1 MSVKWTEEQE
11 KVIQLRNRSLLVSAA
26 AGSGKTAVL
35 VQRIIS
41 MVMDEVHPLDIDR
54 LLVVTFTN
62 AAAAEMR
69 ERVGTAIE
77 AALEKDPYNQHL
89 QRQLT
94 LVHNA
99 QITTIDSFCIRI
111 LRDHFHKID
120 LEPGFRIAD
129 EGELKLLREDVCEA
143 VLEEFYEK
151 ADPEF
156 LRFADSYSQAKNDL
170 QIKEMVLK
178 LFHYSESYPWP
189 EEWLESCVQQYEAA
203 DEEALE
209 QKPWMQDFL
218 SYMKVRVGDLIR
230 ALEHLLDLTRDA
242 DGPYMYE
249 ASVQDDLYQLYALQE
264 CEHFSQ
270 WQAAITGI
278 NFKNIGRAK
287 KYEGSEQKK
296 DAVKSGR
303 DRIKDQIVKWKKTIF
318 ASPLETQLQ
327 RLNQTSGMVRML
339 VLVTQAFAKQFAL
352 EKQQKNMLDFSDVEH
367 YALRVLVDPVTKE
380 LTETA
385 LEYQQQYQEVMIDEY
400 QDSNYVQETLLTAV
414 SGVKNGRENLFM
426 VGDVKQSIYRFRLAS
441 PEIFIGKRGGFA
453 PYTPGGPHPATVTL
467 GHNFRSAGNIIDQI
481 NDVFA
486 CVMSRTVGDVD
497 YNGDEMLVRGADDGY
512 DGGPMELDI
521 VDMSGGDT
529 ALGDAGAVADAVERL
544 VKEGFAVREKGG
556 GTRRCGYGDIC
567 VLLRSRA
574 RFGLYA
580 AEFARRG
587 IPSFA
592 DTGESPLTST
602 EVSPVLSLLRVID
615 NPGQDVHLAAALVS
629 VMFSFT
635 PDDLTR
641 LRLLAPRGSLYAA
654 LLKSE
659 EPKAQA
665 FLETL
670 RALRRLA
677 ATASVEELCGEIF
690 ARTHYFAAVGA
701 MENGPARR
709 ETLRAFTAWAAGVDR
724 GGAGGLAAFLRV
736 VDSAVESGAV
746 QSGGTPVLPEGA
758 VSIMTIHRSKGLEF
772 PVVILADTARRFN
785 LRDTS
790 NPVLFHPSLGLGMNL
805 RADGDGGLYST
816 VPHRAVRMAQRSE
829 AVSEEMRI
837 LYVALTRARDKLI
850 VTAPLQNPEK
860 TLSALATTLAGTG
873 GAEPY
878 TLSQALSFSEW
889 LCTAAL
895 LHPDCEELRKYAGG
909 ALLPVYAARGHMRA
923 RVVPAQPAGQAADEP
938 SAFVRT
944 ARPDAALLEQLL
956 QNFGARYENAPLCTL
971 PAKLSVSGLVHEGA
985 APVLA
990 RPAFLY
996 KEGLTAAERGTA
1008 LHAALQFAD
1017 LAAAANDLPGEVAR
1031 LVEGGWLDAAL
1042 AGQLELPRMAAFLQS
1057 PLAARMREAKKLL
1070 REYDFITAVPAK
1082 FVDDTLPEPFAHQP
1096 VLVQGI
1102 ADAVLVNG
1110 DTAEIADYKTDRGKT
1125 PEQLLQAYAKQLLLY
1140 RAAVEKRLGVRVER
1154 CTIYSFS
1161 LGREIP
1167 VPLEAAR
1174 GE

>member
-1 MSVKWTEEQE
+1 MNAVKA
-11 KVIQLRNRSLLVSAA
+11 LRAA
-26 AGSGKTAVL
+26 AKDAAERLKKDVFLCTEAEFEEDRARIAPMAAALARGAKAFGARLYEDKLAEKALEYSDFEHLALELLCGENGEKTAVART
-35 VQRIIS
+35 VSR
-41 MVMDEVHPLDIDR
+41 
-54 LLVVTFTN
+54 
-62 AAAAEMR
+62 
-69 ERVGTAIE
+69 
-77 AALEKDPYNQHL
+77 
-89 QRQLT
+89 
-94 LVHNA
+94 
-99 QITTIDSFCIRI
+99 
-111 LRDHFHKID
+111 
-120 LEPGFRIAD
+120 GFD
-129 EGELKLLREDVCEA
+129 A
-143 VLEEFYEK
+143 VL
-151 ADPEF
+151 
-156 LRFADSYSQAKNDL
+156 
-170 QIKEMVLK
+170 V
-178 LFHYSESYPWP
+178 
-189 EEWLESCVQQYEAA
+189 
-203 DEEALE
+203 
-209 QKPWMQDFL
+209 
-218 SYMKVRVGDLIR
+218 
-230 ALEHLLDLTRDA
+230 
-242 DGPYMYE
+242 
-249 ASVQDDLYQLYALQE
+249 
-264 CEHFSQ
+264 
-270 WQAAITGI
+270 
-278 NFKNIGRAK
+278 
-287 KYEGSEQKK
+287 
-296 DAVKSGR
+296 
-303 DRIKDQIVKWKKTIF
+303 
-318 ASPLETQLQ
+318 
-327 RLNQTSGMVRML
+327 
-339 VLVTQAFAKQFAL
+339 
-352 EKQQKNMLDFSDVEH
+352 
-367 YALRVLVDPVTKE
+367 
-380 LTETA
+380 
-385 LEYQQQYQEVMIDEY
+385 DEY
-400 QDSNYVQETLLTAV
+400 QDTNALQALLYQCLANDDG
-414 SGVKNGRENLFM
+414 SNLFF

-497 YNGDEMLVRGADDGY
+497 YDGDEMLVRGADDGY

-521 VDMSGGDT
+521 VDMSGGDI
-529 ALGDAGAVADAVERL
+529 AMGDAGAVADAVERL
-544 VKEGFAVREKGG
+544 VKEGFAVREKSG

-772 PVVILADTARRFN
+772 PVVILADTVRRFN

-1008 LHAALQFAD
+1008 LHAALQVAD

>member
-1 MSVKWTEEQE
+1 M
-11 KVIQLRNRSLLVSAA
+11 
-26 AGSGKTAVL
+26 
-35 VQRIIS
+35 
-41 MVMDEVHPLDIDR
+41 
-54 LLVVTFTN
+54 
-62 AAAAEMR
+62 
-69 ERVGTAIE
+69 
-77 AALEKDPYNQHL
+77 
-89 QRQLT
+89 
-94 LVHNA
+94 
-99 QITTIDSFCIRI
+99 
-111 LRDHFHKID
+111 
-120 LEPGFRIAD
+120 
-129 EGELKLLREDVCEA
+129 
-143 VLEEFYEK
+143 
-151 ADPEF
+151 
-156 LRFADSYSQAKNDL
+156 
-170 QIKEMVLK
+170 
-178 LFHYSESYPWP
+178 
-189 EEWLESCVQQYEAA
+189 
-203 DEEALE
+203 
-209 QKPWMQDFL
+209 
-218 SYMKVRVGDLIR
+218 
-230 ALEHLLDLTRDA
+230 
-242 DGPYMYE
+242 
-249 ASVQDDLYQLYALQE
+249 
-264 CEHFSQ
+264 
-270 WQAAITGI
+270 
-278 NFKNIGRAK
+278 
-287 KYEGSEQKK
+287 
-296 DAVKSGR
+296 
-303 DRIKDQIVKWKKTIF
+303 
-318 ASPLETQLQ
+318 
-327 RLNQTSGMVRML
+327 
-339 VLVTQAFAKQFAL
+339 
-352 EKQQKNMLDFSDVEH
+352 
-367 YALRVLVDPVTKE
+367 
-380 LTETA
+380 
-385 LEYQQQYQEVMIDEY
+385 
-400 QDSNYVQETLLTAV
+400 
-414 SGVKNGRENLFM
+414 
-426 VGDVKQSIYRFRLAS
+426 
-441 PEIFIGKRGGFA
+441 
-453 PYTPGGPHPATVTL
+453 
-467 GHNFRSAGNIIDQI
+467 
-481 NDVFA
+481 
-486 CVMSRTVGDVD
+486 
-497 YNGDEMLVRGADDGY
+497 
-512 DGGPMELDI
+512 
-521 VDMSGGDT
+521 
-529 ALGDAGAVADAVERL
+529 
-544 VKEGFAVREKGG
+544 
-556 GTRRCGYGDIC
+556 
-567 VLLRSRA
+567 
-574 RFGLYA
+574 
-580 AEFARRG
+580 
-587 IPSFA
+587 
-592 DTGESPLTST
+592 
-602 EVSPVLSLLRVID
+602 
-615 NPGQDVHLAAALVS
+615 
-629 VMFSFT
+629 
-635 PDDLTR
+635 
-641 LRLLAPRGSLYAA
+641 
-654 LLKSE
+654 
-659 EPKAQA
+659 
-665 FLETL
+665 
-670 RALRRLA
+670 
-677 ATASVEELCGEIF
+677 
-690 ARTHYFAAVGA
+690 
-701 MENGPARR
+701 
-709 ETLRAFTAWAAGVDR
+709 
-724 GGAGGLAAFLRV
+724 
-736 VDSAVESGAV
+736 
-746 QSGGTPVLPEGA
+746 
-758 VSIMTIHRSKGLEF
+758 
-772 PVVILADTARRFN
+772 
-785 LRDTS
+785 
-790 NPVLFHPSLGLGMNL
+790 LFHPSLGLGMNL

>member
-1 MSVKWTEEQE
+1 M
-11 KVIQLRNRSLLVSAA
+11 
-26 AGSGKTAVL
+26 
-35 VQRIIS
+35 
-41 MVMDEVHPLDIDR
+41 
-54 LLVVTFTN
+54 
-62 AAAAEMR
+62 
-69 ERVGTAIE
+69 
-77 AALEKDPYNQHL
+77 
-89 QRQLT
+89 
-94 LVHNA
+94 
-99 QITTIDSFCIRI
+99 
-111 LRDHFHKID
+111 
-120 LEPGFRIAD
+120 
-129 EGELKLLREDVCEA
+129 
-143 VLEEFYEK
+143 
-151 ADPEF
+151 
-156 LRFADSYSQAKNDL
+156 
-170 QIKEMVLK
+170 
-178 LFHYSESYPWP
+178 
-189 EEWLESCVQQYEAA
+189 
-203 DEEALE
+203 
-209 QKPWMQDFL
+209 
-218 SYMKVRVGDLIR
+218 
-230 ALEHLLDLTRDA
+230 
-242 DGPYMYE
+242 
-249 ASVQDDLYQLYALQE
+249 
-264 CEHFSQ
+264 
-270 WQAAITGI
+270 
-278 NFKNIGRAK
+278 
-287 KYEGSEQKK
+287 
-296 DAVKSGR
+296 
-303 DRIKDQIVKWKKTIF
+303 
-318 ASPLETQLQ
+318 
-327 RLNQTSGMVRML
+327 
-339 VLVTQAFAKQFAL
+339 
-352 EKQQKNMLDFSDVEH
+352 
-367 YALRVLVDPVTKE
+367 
-380 LTETA
+380 
-385 LEYQQQYQEVMIDEY
+385 
-400 QDSNYVQETLLTAV
+400 
-414 SGVKNGRENLFM
+414 
-426 VGDVKQSIYRFRLAS
+426 
-441 PEIFIGKRGGFA
+441 
-453 PYTPGGPHPATVTL
+453 
-467 GHNFRSAGNIIDQI
+467 
-481 NDVFA
+481 
-486 CVMSRTVGDVD
+486 
-497 YNGDEMLVRGADDGY
+497 
-512 DGGPMELDI
+512 
-521 VDMSGGDT
+521 
-529 ALGDAGAVADAVERL
+529 
-544 VKEGFAVREKGG
+544 
-556 GTRRCGYGDIC
+556 
-567 VLLRSRA
+567 
-574 RFGLYA
+574 
-580 AEFARRG
+580 
-587 IPSFA
+587 
-592 DTGESPLTST
+592 
-602 EVSPVLSLLRVID
+602 
-615 NPGQDVHLAAALVS
+615 
-629 VMFSFT
+629 
-635 PDDLTR
+635 
-641 LRLLAPRGSLYAA
+641 
-654 LLKSE
+654 
-659 EPKAQA
+659 
-665 FLETL
+665 
-670 RALRRLA
+670 
-677 ATASVEELCGEIF
+677 EELCGEIF

-772 PVVILADTARRFN
+772 PVVILARHSPAVQSARY
-785 LRDTS
+785 LQPGAVP
-790 NPVLFHPSLGLGMNL
+790 PVAGAGHEPACG
-805 RADGDGGLYST
+805 RRRRGLYST

>member
-1 MSVKWTEEQE
+1 MSAPKWTPAQRAAIED
-11 KVIQLRNRSLLVSAA
+11 RGGTLLVSAA

-35 VQRIIS
+35 VERAVRLIT
-41 MVMDEVHPLDIDR
+41 DAAHPVAADR
-54 LLVVTFTN
+54 LLIVTFTR
-62 AAAAEMR
+62 AAAEELR
-69 ERVGTAIE
+69 GRIAVRLAAE
-77 AALEKDPYNQHL
+77 AAAHPESAYLRR
-89 QRQLT
+89 QRL
-94 LVHNA
+94 LLGRAN
-99 QITTIDSFCIRI
+99 ICTIDAFCMQLLKRYFAELGLPPDFELADDAKAYT
-111 LRDHFHKID
+111 LRQNA
-120 LEPGFRIAD
+120 LS
-129 EGELKLLREDVCEA
+129 A
-143 VLEEFYEK
+143 VLEELYED
-151 ADPEF
+151 ADFCAFASLYGRARSDASAAAAVLGLYDFSRTLPHPAAALQSICAAYESGQPLGQTAWGRTLLENAGRAARSA
-156 LRFADSYSQAKNDL
+156 LR
-170 QIKEMVLK
+170 
-178 LFHYSESYPWP
+178 
-189 EEWLESCVQQYEAA
+189 
-203 DEEALE
+203 
-209 QKPWMQDFL
+209 
-218 SYMKVRVGDLIR
+218 
-230 ALEHLLDLTRDA
+230 LLDAAKGIVAQEPELANYAPALDSDA
-242 DGPYMYE
+242 AFFAALLEYIGVGRWDSAAVYTAEYKPPAFKAVRG
-249 ASVQDDLYQLYALQE
+249 YQSPGMNAVKALR
-264 CEHFSQ
+264 
-270 WQAAITGI
+270 AA
-278 NFKNIGRAK
+278 A
-287 KYEGSEQKK
+287 K
-296 DAVKSGR
+296 DAAERLRKDVFLCTEAEFEE
-303 DRIKDQIVKWKKTIF
+303 DRARIAPMAAALARGAKAF
-318 ASPLETQLQ
+318 GA
-327 RLNQTSGMVRML
+327 RLYEDKL
-339 VLVTQAFAKQFAL
+339 A
-352 EKQQKNMLDFSDVEH
+352 EK
-367 YALRVLVDPVTKE
+367 
-380 LTETA
+380 A
-385 LEYQQQYQEVMIDEY
+385 LEYSDFEHLALELLCGENGEKTAVARTVSRGFDAVLVDEY
-400 QDSNYVQETLLTAV
+400 QDTNALQALLYQCLANDDG
-414 SGVKNGRENLFM
+414 SNLFF

-521 VDMSGGDT
+521 VDMSGGDI
-529 ALGDAGAVADAVERL
+529 AMGDAGAVADAVERL
-544 VKEGFAVREKGG
+544 VKEGFAVREKSG

-996 KEGLTAAERGTA
+996 KEGLTAAERGMA

-1167 VPLEAAR
+1167 IPLEAAR